1 MDKLELIKNKLID
14 MNNECNEC
22 YGCSACKYNNEKEC
36 DKLFGQ
42 PVYVLESII
51 ALEEMISNE

>member
-14 MNNECNEC
+14 MNNECNGC
-22 YGCSACKYNNEKEC
+22 YACSSCKCNNEKEC
-36 DKLFGQ
+36 NKLFGQ
-42 PVYVLESII
+42 PRYILKSII